1 MRLRMNLLTTFVLA
15 LMLSQVVLR
24 AETKREAPDFKEVYD
39 LIRAHLGGMSEDDLN
54 RKAARGLVNA
64 LSPMVSIASNGN
76 GASVASEGPTL
87 AQTNIFDGD
96 IAYLRV
102 KRMDDSL
109 AKAVASACERFRST
123 NKLRG
128 VVLDLRYAAGD
139 DYAAAAAT
147 ADLFLNKPR
156 ALLDWGNGAVKA
168 KEKTDAI
175 SVPVAVLVNHDTTG
189 AAEALAA
196 ILRQAAAALII
207 GNKTA
212 GQAMIMQEY
221 PLKNGDRLR
230 IATTPVKLGDG
241 TELSS
246 KGLAPDIA
254 VEVSSDDERAYY
266 ADAFRVVPR
275 GNMLASQTLSL
286 TNAANG
292 ITRTNRRPR
301 LNEAELVRERKEG
314 LTPEADLSL
323 SRDVEAEGPMVHD
336 PALAR
341 ALDVLKGLAIVRRAH
356 S

>member
-1 MRLRMNLLTTFVLA
+1 MNFTLVLA
-15 LMLSQVVLR
+15 LMLSQVALW

-39 LIRAHLGGMSEDDLN
+39 LIRAHLGGMSEDELN
-54 RKAARGLVNA
+54 RKAAGGLVRA
-64 LSPMVSIASNGN
+64 LSPRVSLASNAN
-76 GASVASEGPTL
+76 GASGSSDGPAL

-96 IAYLRV
+96 IIYLRARRV
-102 KRMDDSL
+102 DDSL
-109 AKAVASACERFRST
+109 AKSVASACERLRSP

-128 VVLDLRYAAGD
+128 VVLDLRYAGGD
-139 DYAAAAAT
+139 DYAAVAAA

-156 ALLDWGNGAVKA
+156 SLLDWGNGTVKA

-175 SVPVAVLVNHDTTG
+175 SVPVAVLVNRETTG

-196 ILRQAAAALII
+196 VLRQAAAALIL

-246 KGLAPDIA
+246 NGLAPDIA
-254 VEVSSDDERAYY
+254 VDVSSEDERAYY
-266 ADAFRVVPR
+266 ADAFRVLPR
-275 GNMLASQTLSL
+275 GNLLASQTLSL
-286 TNAANG
+286 TNSSSG

-301 LNEAELVRERKEG
+301 INEAELVRERKEG
-314 LTPEADLSL
+314 LTPETDLSL
-323 SRDVEAEGPMVHD
+323 GREPEAEGPMVHD
-336 PALAR
+336 PTLAR
-341 ALDVLKGLAIVRRAH
+341 ALDVLKGLAIVRRAR

>member
-1 MRLRMNLLTTFVLA
+1 MNLLTTLVLA
-15 LMLSQVVLR
+15 VMLSPVVSR
-24 AETKREAPDFKEVYD
+24 AEAKREAADFKEVYD
-39 LIRAHLGGMSEDDLN
+39 LVRAHLGGMSEDELN

-64 LSPMVSIASNGN
+64 LSPMVSFASNGN
-76 GASVASEGPTL
+76 ASASEGPTL
-87 AQTNIFDGD
+87 VQTNVFDGD

-102 KRMDDSL
+102 KRVDDNL
-109 AKAVASACERFRST
+109 AKSVASACERYRSA

-128 VVLDLRYAAGD
+128 VVLDLRYAGGD

-147 ADLFLNKPR
+147 ADLFLSKPR
-156 ALLDWGNGAVKA
+156 ALLDWGNGTVKA
-168 KEKTDAI
+168 REKSDAI
-175 SVPVAVLVNHDTTG
+175 GAPVAVLVNRETTG
-189 AAEALAA
+189 AAEALAGV
-196 ILRQAAAALII
+196 LRQAAAALVL
-207 GNKTA
+207 GHKTA
-212 GQAMIMQEY
+212 GQAMIMHEY

-246 KGLAPDIA
+246 QGIAPDIA

-266 ADAFRVVPR
+266 ADAFKTVPR
-275 GNMLASQTLSL
+275 GNLLASQTVSL
-286 TNAANG
+286 TNAPGG
-292 ITRTNRRPR
+292 ITRTNRRIR
-301 LNEAELVRERKEG
+301 INEADLVRERREG

-336 PALAR
+336 PTLAR